1 MKTIMFFLLLSAVP
15 AVAAD
20 MTGVW
25 NVDGS
30 VEDHPVTPVCTLKQ
44 AGAKLTGSCKFDEE
58 HAASDVA
65 GEVKGKEVSWKF
77 TVEYQGTQ
85 YTLTFTGTMDSD
97 RSIKGS
103 ISVDP
108 SGSDG
113 DFTAKKQ

>member
-20 MTGVW
+20 ITGVW

-44 AGAKLTGSCKFDEE
+44 AGTKLSGSCKFDED
-58 HAASDVA
+58 HASDVT
-65 GEVKGKEVSWKF
+65 GEVKAKEVSWKF

-85 YTLTFTGTMDSD
+85 YTLTFTGTLDTD
-97 RSIKGS
+97 NAIKGS

>member
-15 AVAAD
+15 AAAAD
-20 MTGVW
+20 ITGVW

-44 AGAKLTGSCKFDEE
+44 ASGKVSGSCKFDED
-58 HAASDVA
+58 HSSDVT

-85 YTLTFTGTMDSD
+85 YTLTFTGTLDSD
-97 RSIKGS
+97 SSIKGS